1 MTVDLWMLVYSALL
15 CALIP
20 NVSVFGLSRIPG
32 GMAWGF
38 GNRDTPLEVPGWV
51 ERARRAHANMVENLP
66 VFAALVLVAHVAGKA
81 DSMTALGSQI
91 FFIARVAHAAIYIA
105 GIPYLR
111 TLAFFVG
118 VIGEVMILIR
128 IFS

>member
-1 MTVDLWMLVYSALL
+1 MTIDLWMLVYSALL

-20 NVSVFGLSRIPG
+20 NVSVMGLSRIPG

-38 GNRDTPLEVPGWV
+38 GNRDTPLAVPTWV
-51 ERARRAHANMVENLP
+51 ERTRRAHMNMVENLP

-81 DSMTALGSQI
+81 DATTALGSQI
-91 FFIARVAHAAIYIA
+91 FFVGRVAHAAIYIA

-111 TLAFFVG
+111 TAAFFVS
-118 VIGEVMILIR
+118 VVGEVMILLR

>member
-38 GNRDTPLEVPGWV
+38 GNRDTPLAVPAWV
-51 ERARRAHANMVENLP
+51 ERTRRAHANMVENLP
-66 VFAALVLVAHVAGKA
+66 VFASLVLVAHVAGKA
-81 DSMTALGSQI
+81 DASTALGSQI
-91 FFIARVAHAAIYIA
+91 FFVGRVAHAAIYIA

-111 TLAFFVG
+111 TAAFFVSA
-118 VIGEVMILIR
+118 VGEVMILVR